1 MGENLMQVYGADF
14 SGARNPSKGIY
25 YAQGFL
31 SAGELSVEQIVH
43 CDDRLDLLAA
53 IHFSKAPW
61 GLDFPF
67 SFPAE
72 ALKQMKLKSWV
83 DLLDT
88 AARFQRG
95 DFGVF
100 VEERGMPSCELRCE
114 GHSNCC
120 RAVDGSIKSYSP
132 LKKTNPNMRMMT
144 YAGLKMLSYLR
155 QLGNVAYPFDRFEQ
169 GVSRLYEVYP
179 SHTWRQVGLP
189 RGTDLGPFIE
199 LFYKKYGFIV
209 KLEDHPLK
217 LENLDAADAVV
228 ACVTMAYALER
239 YGLECDWHRQFDWI
253 SELEWAMRCEEGL
266 IVKVVNPNR

>member
-1 MGENLMQVYGADF
+1 MQVYGADF

-31 SAGELSVEQIVH
+31 STGELSIERIVH
-43 CDDRLDLLAA
+43 CDDRLDLLTA

-67 SFPAE
+67 SLPAE
-72 ALKQMKLKSWV
+72 ALKQMKIGSWG

-88 AARFQRG
+88 TAKYQRS

-100 VEERGMPSCELRCE
+100 VEDSGVPPCELRCE

-120 RAVDGSIKSYSP
+120 RAVDGSIKSYSS

-155 QLGNVAYPFDRFEQ
+155 QFGNVVYPFDRFEQ

-179 SHTWRQVGLP
+179 SHTWRQVGLS
-189 RGTDLGPFIE
+189 RSADLGPFVE
-199 LFYKKYGFIV
+199 LFNNKYGFKV
-209 KLEDHPLK
+209 KLENHFLR

-228 ACVTMAYALER
+228 ACVTMAYALDQ
-239 YGLECDWHRQFDWI
+239 YGLEDDWNRQYDWI
-253 SELEWAMRCEEGL
+253 SDLEWAKRYEEGL
-266 IVKVVNPNR
+266 IVKVVNPNH